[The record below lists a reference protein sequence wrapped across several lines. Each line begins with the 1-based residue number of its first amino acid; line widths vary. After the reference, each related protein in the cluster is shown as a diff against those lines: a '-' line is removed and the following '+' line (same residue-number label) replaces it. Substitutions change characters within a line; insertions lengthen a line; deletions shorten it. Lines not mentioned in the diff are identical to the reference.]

1 VLALTKGTRL
11 RLSCN
16 RLEGTT
22 TPHCLTIDL
31 WSWVFP
37 SESEAFQVRVAH
49 CFMYCT
55 LATVFYFG
63 GGLGRFL
70 REKHWAIVVFLR
82 TVRSTRP
89 PHGKPRTAVQV
100 PQHLPREWASKVFS
114 LDKRKSSALMATSIL
129 PTSVSYLVP
138 SLTMFRLCLQ
148 ELTGLSGCTLFI
160 GNRVRFQA
168 VSCLIGRSAFSD
180 HSCESI

>member
-1 VLALTKGTRL
+1 M
-11 RLSCN
+11 
-16 RLEGTT
+16 
-22 TPHCLTIDL
+22 TIDL

-63 GGLGRFL
+63 GGREIAAREALGDSRFSSDGSIH
-70 REKHWAIVVFLR
+70 E
-82 TVRSTRP
+82 RP

-100 PQHLPREWASKVFS
+100 PQHLLRGWASKVFS

-129 PTSVSYLVP
+129 LTSVSYLVP

-168 VSCLIGRSAFSD
+168 VSCLIGRSAYSD